1 MRRSANL
8 FQNGRPTE
16 RFARFLKDI
25 KIGGGTL
32 PEINAALQAAF
43 VPKKDDGQ
51 AVERWNLPKL
61 LETFPEHA
69 IREHLG
75 ALGFL
80 YKTTP
85 QKTHYRRAGWPGAKV
100 IRAGARLLDLV
111 EAFKAGVRWDELIV
125 FTGDRPLDTDET
137 FLKARESVNDTSP
150 WGGTDDWDWEHTN
163 TTEGSMMA
171 SLWLMC
177 NMPSEMRAIP
187 IRYVNAPMKPNPKGG
202 DPIRPNSED
211 PVHLWLKQHEP
222 DPGSMLFSS
231 GAPYGAAQDEAMWM
245 ILGPLGH
252 EIETFGHA
260 VPPQLG
266 LEVLLREV
274 AGTVYRINRAFG
286 S

>member
-1 MRRSANL
+1 MRRSAKL
-8 FQNGRPTE
+8 FENGRPTE
-16 RFARFLKDI
+16 RFLRFLKDI
-25 KIGGGTL
+25 KIGGETL
-32 PEINAALQAAF
+32 PQINAALQAAF

-51 AVERWNLPKL
+51 TVERWDLPKL

-85 QKTHYRRAGWPGAKV
+85 QKMHYRRAGWPGAKV
-100 IRAGARLLDLV
+100 TRAGARLLDLV
-111 EAFKAGVRWDELIV
+111 EAFKAGVRWGELIV

-137 FLKARESVNDTSP
+137 FLKAREAVNDTSS
-150 WGGTDDWDWEHTN
+150 WGGSDDWEWEDLHK
-163 TTEGSMMA
+163 TEGSMLA
-171 SLWLMC
+171 SLWDMC
-177 NMPSEMRAIP
+177 DMPSEMRAIP
-187 IRYVNAPMKPNPKGG
+187 IRFVNAPMKPNPKGG

-231 GAPYGAAQDEAMWM
+231 GAPYGPAQDEAMWM

-260 VPPQLG
+260 VPSQLG
-266 LEVLLREV
+266 LEALLREV
-274 AGTVYRINRAFG
+274 AGTVYRVHRAFG